1 MSNTRYKVG
10 ETTYDIPENKVDSF
24 LQAKPNAVLVNE
36 GKQNAPQTPDATV
49 EPNDMASNL
58 EDGFGD
64 GTFSIDENTNV
75 TFQSSDL
82 SKPPQKVSWQELPK
96 VAKDQFL
103 SEIKEL
109 DVSESTVRQNMRR
122 FMPNDTQLKGIN
134 LDIEAAF
141 DNYFEIANE
150 PLPEKTQEEV

>member
-10 ETTYDIPENKVDSF
+10 ETTYDIPEDKVDSF

-64 GTFSIDENTNV
+64 GTFSIDEKCLGKNYLKLLKIN
-75 TFQSSDL
+75 FY
-82 SKPPQKVSWQELPK
+82 QK
-96 VAKDQFL
+96 
-103 SEIKEL
+103 
-109 DVSESTVRQNMRR
+109 
-122 FMPNDTQLKGIN
+122 
-134 LDIEAAF
+134 
-141 DNYFEIANE
+141 
-150 PLPEKTQEEV
+150 